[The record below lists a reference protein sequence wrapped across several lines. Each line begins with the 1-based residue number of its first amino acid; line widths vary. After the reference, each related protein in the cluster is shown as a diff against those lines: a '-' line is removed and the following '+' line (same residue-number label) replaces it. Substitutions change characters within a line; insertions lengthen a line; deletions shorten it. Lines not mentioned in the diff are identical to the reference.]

1 MAVLHEFSIGRARVV
16 YTDRRDGSGRSV
28 FCGANLSFRV
38 GDVPEAVLE
47 NRYLIAQKLGVG
59 HQWFEVV
66 QVHGN
71 AVADAPKDWQR
82 FKCSTAPAPEKPG
95 KLGNLAGLKAD
106 AIVTTAALTQVAIF
120 VADCVPLAMG
130 SCDPPGIA
138 VVHAGWRGLVSGVV
152 EAAAAQLQEKTGGI
166 DWAIAGPSIG
176 PCCYRVEK
184 DRLDLFEER
193 FGRNC
198 VDRNRSSLDMHAAVV
213 RALESRN
220 CRPLGVISL
229 GPCTA
234 CSDQLYSYRRD
245 GPRTGRQALIAWIVE
260 EKQNDEK

>member
-1 MAVLHEFSIGRARVV
+1 M
-16 YTDRRDGSGRSV
+16 
-28 FCGANLSFRV
+28 
-38 GDVPEAVLE
+38 
-47 NRYLIAQKLGVG
+47 
-59 HQWFEVV
+59 
-66 QVHGN
+66 
-71 AVADAPKDWQR
+71 
-82 FKCSTAPAPEKPG
+82 
-95 KLGNLAGLKAD
+95 
-106 AIVTTAALTQVAIF
+106 
-120 VADCVPLAMG
+120 
-130 SCDPPGIA
+130 
-138 VVHAGWRGLVSGVV
+138 

-220 CRPLGVISL
+220 RRPLGVISL

-245 GPRTGRQALIAWIVE
+245 GPRTGRLDRRGETERREVKILGHGSYVFLAQHSRASDRRTCCCPGSHRGRCFSRWKE
-260 EKQNDEK
+260 TGRDKTSRSNKREKAGRNQGRLGAGGC